1 MTVRLIHLSDIHFG
15 GEHPE
20 AVAAAA
26 ARIAQEPADL
36 IVISGD
42 VTRFAERHEFVAAR
56 RWIDALKVDKFI
68 VPGNHDTP
76 YFDIAQ
82 RILHPW
88 RRYNDCF
95 ETTRPPSVSRPG
107 LFVTGFNT
115 ARGVQ
120 VRLDWSKGAVSRVQR
135 HRVVDR
141 LATAK
146 AGALRVVVCHHPLA
160 EIIGGPMT
168 ARVRGGSRTA
178 AALTEARAD
187 IVLTGHIHVPFAMA
201 YPCGDQKTYAVGA
214 GTLSVRERGVPPSFN
229 LIEADEATITV
240 TALAWTGSSFEPHRT
255 WALDRRTPS

>member
-26 ARIAQEPADL
+26 ARIAQESADL

-56 RWIDALKVDKFI
+56 RWIDALDGDKFI

-82 RILHPW
+82 RVLHPW
-88 RRYNDCF
+88 RRYNACF
-95 ETTRPPSVSRPG
+95 KTTRPPNVVRPG
-107 LFVTGFNT
+107 LFVTGFNS

-120 VRLDWSKGAVSRVQR
+120 VRLDWSKGAVSRGQR

-141 LATAK
+141 LETAEP
-146 AGALRVVVCHHPLA
+146 GALRVVVCHHPLA
-160 EIIGGPMT
+160 EIIGGPIT

-178 AALTEARAD
+178 AALTQARTD

-240 TALAWTGSSFEPHRT
+240 TALAWTGSGFEPHRT
-255 WALDRRTPS
+255 WALDRRAQA